1 MRKTR
6 KKKDRSAGLWLS
18 AGIFVLAVLVRGV
31 YLYESSDNPTFRA
44 PVVDSLTYDQMARR
58 LLAGEGLT
66 RDFFWQPLFYPLFL
80 AGVYRVSDFSILAVK
95 VIQMILGGATC
106 LLVFRLGQRLFG
118 RQTGILAGLIAAFYM
133 PLVFFEQELL
143 ATGWAAFC
151 SVAAVLCL
159 LRAREKPTVWRCFI
173 LGLTGAFSI
182 IVRPVFLPFFAAGCL
197 WLAVSWIRDR
207 VGGSAFACGAV
218 MVALGSLIIFAP
230 VAILSRQ
237 VMGRAKILPY
247 SGGVNLYIGNNPDY
261 EETINIRPGLGWR
274 KLMELPQKEGI
285 TDSYEKEKFFAN
297 KAVEYARAQPISFAK
312 GLAYKTVQFL
322 SSREMPRNFDIHLFR
337 RWSGLLRA
345 GVWKAGGFGFPF
357 GALLGLA
364 VVGAFSQRRRIPG
377 PVWLMMI
384 LYPASVILVFVASRY
399 RVPVVPVM
407 TVLAATGCGATFG
420 YCRQRRWLHLAA
432 AAVVLCAT
440 ALLSSVAGPF
450 YVERLDYEPEL
461 YYGLGDSLDKR
472 GQVEQAIEAYSRAV
486 ALRGDYVE
494 AHHNLGLLLVKQQ
507 RHAEAIEHYN
517 QALQADPRN
526 AGLYEDIGVALS
538 EQGRIN
544 EAIRQYHKA
553 IEIDP
558 NKATV
563 YDHLG
568 SAYVGLNEFATALQY
583 YSRAVDLAP
592 KDPVSRNNLANVLAM
607 TGQADKAVGH
617 YEMVLRI
624 QPGDPE
630 TLSNL
635 ANALASLGR
644 FEQAIERYRE
654 ALEAAPREAGIYCNL
669 GICLRRQGRE
679 AEAIAAFRQALA
691 IDPQNRRAQQG
702 LQGSAK

>member
-6 KKKDRSAGLWLS
+6 KKKGRSAGLWLS

-66 RDFFWQPLFYPLFL
+66 SDFFWQPLCYPLFL
-80 AGVYRVSDFSILAVK
+80 AGVDRLSNFSILAVK
-95 VIQMILGGATC
+95 VIQMILGGVTC
-106 LLVFRLGQRLFG
+106 MLVYQLGRRLFG
-118 RQTGILAGLIAAFYM
+118 RQIGLLAGLTAAFYM

-151 SVAAVLCL
+151 SVAAMLCL
-159 LRAREKPTVWRCFI
+159 LRAREQPTVWRCLI

-197 WLAVSWIRDR
+197 WLAIVWIRGR
-207 VGGSAFACGAV
+207 VGGSAFARGAV

-230 VAILSRQ
+230 VAILSWQ

-274 KLMELPQKEGI
+274 KLMELPQKQGI
-285 TDSYEKEKFFAN
+285 TGSYEKEKFFAN
-297 KAVEYARAQPISFAK
+297 KAVEYARGQPISFVK

-322 SSREMPRNFDIHLFR
+322 SSREMPRNFDIYLFR
-337 RWSGLLRA
+337 RWSGLLRM

-357 GALLGLA
+357 GVLLGLA
-364 VVGAFSQRRRIPG
+364 VVGAFSHRRRIPG
-377 PVWLMMI
+377 PLWLFAI

-407 TVLAATGCGATFG
+407 SVLAAAGCAAILKTVKEH
-420 YCRQRRWLHLAA
+420 RWKPLAGT
-432 AAVVLCAT
+432 AVVFCAT
-440 ALLSSVAGPF
+440 VLMSSIAGPF
-450 YVERLDYEPEL
+450 YVERLDFEPEL

-486 ALRGDYVE
+486 TLRGDYVE
-494 AHHNLGLLLVKQQ
+494 AHHNLGLLLVKQG
-507 RHAEAIEHYN
+507 RHAEAINHYN
-517 QALQADPRN
+517 EALKADPQN

-538 EQGRIN
+538 EQGKTN
-544 EAIRQYHKA
+544 EAIQQYQRA

-568 SAYVGLNEFATALQY
+568 TTYVGLNQLPTALQY
-583 YSRAVDLAP
+583 YSRAVELDP

-644 FEQAIERYRE
+644 FEQAIERYKE
-654 ALEAAPREAGIYCNL
+654 ALQAAPQEAGIYCNL
-669 GICLRRQGRE
+669 GVCLRRQGRE
-679 AEAIAAFRQALA
+679 AEAIAAFRKALA
-691 IDPQNRRAQQG
+691 IDPQNKRAQRG